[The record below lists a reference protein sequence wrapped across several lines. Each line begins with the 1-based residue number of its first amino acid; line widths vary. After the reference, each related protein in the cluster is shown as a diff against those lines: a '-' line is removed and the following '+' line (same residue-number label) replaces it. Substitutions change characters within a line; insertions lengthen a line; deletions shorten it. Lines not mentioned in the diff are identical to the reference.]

1 MRGGKN
7 KRAARGIWTPDL
19 LITSQLLYQLSYG
32 GMWLHSA
39 PVRMHRDWT

>member
-32 GMWLHSA
+32 GLVVLDIPYLL
-39 PVRMHRDWT
+39 PV